1 MSNDFEITGQ
11 TEFGGKT
18 AEELLEEFL
27 DECPIVSEDAYVNFY
42 GACFPAMMK
51 ILPTSVK
58 VFLWMVFN
66 CELNKGRVTIQS
78 LTQKRLLKECEISQ
92 VAYFKS
98 LRDLRKHNMIRGC
111 RAIYYINP
119 RFAWRGTHRDKMRFI
134 EQYPY
139 IQNERL
145 TKGVLKALEIK

>member
-1 MSNDFEITGQ
+1 MSNEFDVMGQ

-18 AEELLEEFL
+18 AEELLEEFM
-27 DECPIVSEDAYVNFY
+27 EGCPVVAEDAYVNFY
-42 GACFPAMMK
+42 GACFPVMMK

-58 VFLWMVFN
+58 IFLWMAFN

-78 LTQKRLLKECEISQ
+78 LTQQRLLKECGISQ
-92 VAYFKS
+92 IAYFNC
-98 LRDLRKHNMIRGC
+98 LRDLKKHNMIRGC

-119 RFAWRGTHRDKMRFI
+119 KFTWRGTHRDRMRFV
-134 EQYPY
+134 EQYPF

-145 TKGVLKALEIK
+145 KKPKE